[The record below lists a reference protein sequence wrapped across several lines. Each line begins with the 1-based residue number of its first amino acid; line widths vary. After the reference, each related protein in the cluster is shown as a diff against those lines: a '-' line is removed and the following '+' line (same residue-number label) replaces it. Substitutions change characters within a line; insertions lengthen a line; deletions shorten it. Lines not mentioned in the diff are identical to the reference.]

1 MKKELFEELLES
13 VKQGAAI
20 MKGKMKPSRSIE
32 FPESEVRKIRER
44 YGLSQDKFAS
54 LMGISVAT
62 LRNWEQGRRKPEGP
76 SRVLLRVAAEHPE
89 AILDIAR
96 RQKANKTGL
105 TKRST
110 GSRLATRSR

>member
-20 MKGKMKPSRSIE
+20 MKGKMKPSRSMT
-32 FPESEVRKIRER
+32 FPESEVKKIRDQ
-44 YGLSQDKFAS
+44 YGLSQTKFAS

-62 LRNWEQGRRKPEGP
+62 LQNWEQGRRKPEGP
-76 SRVLLRVAAEHPE
+76 SLVLLRVVAEHPE
-89 AILDIAR
+89 AILDITR
-96 RQKANKTGL
+96 RQNINKVGI

-110 GSRLATRSR
+110 RSRLTSRTL